1 MGWTRGPLDHHLM
14 RACFCRAF
22 STPKLLRKGPRRKP
36 CGQRPFHR
44 RISQVQDCK
53 TIHNGPL
60 ADANHVSREYRAPAS
75 EPDCVWQAEHAD
87 SKPFHD
93 GLMSKARRIVKE
105 DESIQCKLKLL
116 PHAMFLDPALRVWHV
131 RALPSACIQR
141 RGTSWEA
148 GRVLCVKRG
157 LENTSCLRS
166 AAL

>member
-1 MGWTRGPLDHHLM
+1 MCPSDVADGLDPRATGSPLD
-14 RACFCRAF
+14 ACMFFCRAF

-116 PHAMFLDPALRVWHV
+116 PHVSRSSSPCVARKGLTLSMYTKKGDKLGGRSCSLR
-131 RALPSACIQR
+131 
-141 RGTSWEA
+141 
-148 GRVLCVKRG
+148 
-157 LENTSCLRS
+157 
-166 AAL
+166 